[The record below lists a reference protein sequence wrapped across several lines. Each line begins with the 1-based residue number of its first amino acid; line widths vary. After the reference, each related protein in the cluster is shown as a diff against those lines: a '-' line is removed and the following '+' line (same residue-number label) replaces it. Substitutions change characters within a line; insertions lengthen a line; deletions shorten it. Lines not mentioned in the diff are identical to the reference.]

1 MWYSR
6 SIAEETVLDSW
17 DAVARRLCGQWN
29 VVAVDLKDKPS
40 AASWGMGGD
49 DDWDAAAARL
59 GNHVLGKCPRWL
71 IVVEGVGAGLGAD
84 QDPEMS
90 FAAMC
95 AAVRG
100 SSAVA
105 ISAALPSATCSTTHS
120 VPARRP
126 ASWPPPWTNFPNVPA
141 APTPLR
147 T

>member
-1 MWYSR
+1 M
-6 SIAEETVLDSW
+6 E
-17 DAVARRLCGQWN
+17 AVARRLCGQWN

-71 IVVEGVGAGLGAD
+71 IVVEGVGAKPGAD

-95 AAVRG
+95 AQ
-100 SSAVA
+100 
-105 ISAALPSATCSTTHS
+105 
-120 VPARRP
+120 
-126 ASWPPPWTNFPNVPA
+126 F
-141 APTPLR
+141 
-147 T
+147 